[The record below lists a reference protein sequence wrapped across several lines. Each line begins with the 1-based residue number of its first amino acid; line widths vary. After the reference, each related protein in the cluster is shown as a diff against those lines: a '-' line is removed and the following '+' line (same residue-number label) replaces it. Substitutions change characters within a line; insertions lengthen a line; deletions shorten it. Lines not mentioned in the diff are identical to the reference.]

1 MAIESGQVL
10 TPAKTSSL
18 IEEIK
23 MELKDISTTI
33 SNGNYSDSIVKV
45 MNKSKESLQSILD
58 LLTNKKGV
66 VTPAETTDILDTLN
80 NAKRQRLQDDYI
92 MGVKSGTF
100 YMVSFLIIAG
110 VSYYLIKNSK

>member
-10 TPAKTSSL
+10 TPAKTVSL

-23 MELKDISTTI
+23 MELQDITTTI
-33 SNGNYSDSIVKV
+33 ASGKYSDSIVDV
-45 MNKSKESLQSILD
+45 MNKSKDSLQSILNM
-58 LLTNKKGV
+58 LINKKGV
-66 VTPAETTDILDTLN
+66 VTPSETTDVLDVLN

-92 MGVKSGTF
+92 IGMKSGTF
-100 YMVSFLIIAG
+100 YVLSFLIIAG